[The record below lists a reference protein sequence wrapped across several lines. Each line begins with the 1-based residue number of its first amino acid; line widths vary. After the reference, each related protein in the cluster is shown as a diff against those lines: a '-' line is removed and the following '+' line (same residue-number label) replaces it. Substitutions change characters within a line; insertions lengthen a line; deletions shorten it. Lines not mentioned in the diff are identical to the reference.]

1 MNKKLSL
8 LLLISLVI
16 SSCATPD
23 IKSTKADIKSA
34 KDKGNSLS
42 EQMSKP
48 LSRKYI
54 SYSDKPFLG
63 SKSFVIESQSKPL
76 PDIFT
81 QDISI
86 NGSSK
91 QSISRYVT
99 DLSRLTGL
107 NIEISNEALE
117 WLYNDSD
124 NSSSSSTNNTK
135 TSQDDSVDDTSY
147 PTQQTI
153 DYSGDLRGYL
163 NELTNRF
170 GLSWSYD
177 YSSKQIS
184 IFHTETQTFKLAI
197 PESQI
202 DDSTSIAN
210 SDANNKSSVS
220 YKTKTSD
227 AFAEAVATIKSFDP
241 DIQVSAN
248 NSYAMITVT
257 ATPRV
262 MSKVSKYVEHFNKE
276 AKKGVQVKIAVYEVK
291 TTKSSN
297 YGIDWNLVY
306 NGTHTKINW
315 DTTGLGDALT
325 SSNLTTATVKLG
337 IQGGMWAG
345 SNIVASALQK
355 YLDATY
361 IQGFNFYSL
370 NGQSTPLNNGQSDA
384 YVKDLAVTTLG
395 AGAVITADNV
405 QTSVTQSTVNTGF
418 TGSVLSNVID
428 NKIFLRLSINMS
440 KLLEMEKIEY
450 GDKDHPSAI
459 QLPHT
464 ENNKIIQNIMLKN
477 GQTAVITGFSN
488 DENKLGT
495 ASLAD
500 KKWWWFGGNQ
510 GTDGSKQTL
519 VVIVS
524 AYEIGDQSA

>member
-1 MNKKLSL
+1 MMNKKLIVTTLTSIIL
-8 LLLISLVI
+8 

-23 IKSTKADIKSA
+23 LKATKDAVKNIKKQ
-34 KDKGNSLS
+34 GNSIS
-42 EQMSKP
+42 DQMSKR
-48 LSRKYI
+48 LTTSNI
-54 SYSDKPFLG
+54 SYSDSPFLG
-63 SKSFVIESQSKPL
+63 SKAFTVKDQTKPL
-76 PDIFT
+76 PKIFAEH
-81 QDISI
+81 ISLH
-86 NGSSK
+86 SSSDK
-91 QSISRYVT
+91 SLSQYITMLSNLIKIDVT
-99 DLSRLTGL
+99 V
-107 NIEISNEALE
+107 SNEALQ
-117 WLYNDSD
+117 WLHAD
-124 NSSSSSTNNTK
+124 SSSSSSSK
-135 TSQDDSVDDTSY
+135 SKKSSVSDDDTSY
-147 PTQQTI
+147 PTKQNI
-153 DYSGDLRGYL
+153 SYSGDLKGYL
-163 NELTNRF
+163 DNLTNCF
-170 GLSWSYD
+170 GISWKYN
-177 YSSKQIS
+177 YVTQAIN
-184 IFHTETQTFKLAI
+184 IFHAETKTFKLAV

-220 YKTKTSD
+220 YKTTTSD
-227 AFAEAVATIKSFDP
+227 AFAEAIATIKSFDK
-241 DIQVSAN
+241 DIQVNAN
-248 NSYAMITVT
+248 NAYAMITVT
-257 ATPRV
+257 TTPAV
-262 MSKVSKYVEHFNKE
+262 MKDVQKYVDHFNKE
-276 AKKGVQVKIAVYEVK
+276 AKKAVQVRIKVYEVK

-297 YGIDWNLVY
+297 YGIDWNLIY

-325 SSNLTTATVKLG
+325 SSNLTTATMKIG

-361 IQGFNFYSL
+361 MQGFNFYSL

-405 QTSVTQSTVNTGF
+405 QTSVTQSTINTGF

-440 KLLEMEKIEY
+440 KLLRMEKIEY

-464 ENNKIIQNIMLKN
+464 ENNKIIQNIMLKS
-477 GQTAVITGFSN
+477 GQTAVITGFSKDDN
-488 DENKLGT
+488 SLGT
-495 ASLAD
+495 ASIAD
-500 KKWWWFGGNQ
+500 KKWWWFGGNE
-510 GTDGSKQTL
+510 GTEAAKETL

-524 AYEIGDQSA
+524 AYNIGDTNV